1 MFIRYCGPLK
11 LVSTSLYAEYLTE
24 ERRIWACGSQERLA
38 YLSVGGRA
46 PLSMVFEAQA
56 HRVHCCSPGRENQ
69 DWATTV
75 EDLSIQAMHP
85 QAVPQNSATSWGQS
99 AGASREPS
107 ERIKITLKF
116 FPPDN

>member
-69 DWATTV
+69 DWATTI

-85 QAVPQNSATSWGQS
+85 QLCLKTVPQ
-99 AGASREPS
+99 AGDKVLGPPVSLLRES
-107 ERIKITLKF
+107 K
-116 FPPDN
+116 